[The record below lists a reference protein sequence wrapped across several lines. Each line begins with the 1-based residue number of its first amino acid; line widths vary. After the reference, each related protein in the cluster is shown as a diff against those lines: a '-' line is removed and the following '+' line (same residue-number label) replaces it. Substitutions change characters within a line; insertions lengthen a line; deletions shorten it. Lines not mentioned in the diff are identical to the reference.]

1 MLRILLTGTAIILL
15 IVAHS
20 PAAPV
25 TYTIDPTQSSLLA
38 TGLLGGDVPVSQTF
52 GSNRTTYNG
61 TI

>member
-1 MLRILLTGTAIILL
+1 MLRILLAGAAIMLV

-38 TGLLGGDVPVSQTF
+38 TGLLAGDIPFSCPIA
-52 GSNRTTYNG
+52 R
-61 TI
+61 